1 MSVSRC
7 RFIRVQVW
15 PIAAQSAAQGN
26 LKSYLFILLQ
36 ELTMTEAPQT
46 LSVERVARTEWIT
59 FQRTDQLNA
68 MSMQM
73 LREMADALEA
83 AIADDA
89 IRAIVLTGSG
99 RAFCAGADLK
109 EVAGARHEPGES
121 DLLDLVEHTFG
132 LMRHGPKPVIAAV
145 NGLAMAG
152 GLEMVMACD
161 LVFAA
166 ESAQIGDA
174 HSNFGVFPGAGGA
187 AILPRRI
194 GLNRAKYLLFSGENV
209 SAREM
214 MEWGL
219 VNKVVADAQLRET
232 VQAFTD
238 KLTDKS
244 PAVLR
249 RMKAVANRSMNVDE
263 PAALAE
269 EMLNLRAHMRSW
281 DMREGLTAFNEKRKP
296 QFRGY

>member
-1 MSVSRC
+1 M
-7 RFIRVQVW
+7 I
-15 PIAAQSAAQGN
+15 
-26 LKSYLFILLQ
+26 
-36 ELTMTEAPQT
+36 EAKQT
-46 LSVERVARTEWIT
+46 LSVERIARTEWIT

-68 MSMQM
+68 MSTQM
-73 LREMADALEA
+73 LREMTDVLEA
-83 AIADDA
+83 AMADDA
-89 IRAIVLTGSG
+89 VRAIVLTGSG

-109 EVAGARHEPGES
+109 EVAGAKHAPGEP
-121 DLLDLVEHTFG
+121 DLLDLVDHTFG
-132 LMRHGPKPVIAAV
+132 LMRHGPKPMIAAV

-166 ESAQIGDA
+166 ESAQMGDA

-187 AILPRRI
+187 AVLPRRI

-209 SAREM
+209 SARDM
-214 MEWGL
+214 MDWGL
-219 VNKVVADAQLRET
+219 VNKVVADEDLRDA
-232 VQAFTD
+232 VQTFTNR
-238 KLTDKS
+238 LADKS

-249 RMKAVANRSMNVDE
+249 RMKRVANRSMDVDE
-263 PAALAE
+263 TAALAE

-281 DMREGLTAFNEKRKP
+281 DMHEGLSAFNEKRKP

>member
-1 MSVSRC
+1 MHR
-7 RFIRVQVW
+7 
-15 PIAAQSAAQGN
+15 
-26 LKSYLFILLQ
+26 KSPQKTRRKANNIYKFQ
-36 ELTMTEAPQT
+36 ELNMSEAEQT
-46 LSVERVARTEWIT
+46 LFVERVDRTEWIS
-59 FQRTDQLNA
+59 FQRTEQLNA
-68 MSMQM
+68 MSTQM
-73 LREMADALEA
+73 LREMAAALESA
-83 AIADDA
+83 LADDGV
-89 IRAIVLTGSG
+89 RTIVLTGSG

-109 EVAGARHEPGES
+109 EVAGAKHAPGEP
-121 DLLDLVEHTFG
+121 DLLDLVDHTFG

-166 ESAQIGDA
+166 ESAQLGDA

-209 SAREM
+209 SARDM
-214 MEWGL
+214 MDWGL
-219 VNKVVADAQLRET
+219 VNKVVADEDLRDA
-232 VQAFTD
+232 VQVFTN
-238 KLTDKS
+238 KLADKS

-249 RMKAVANRSMNVDE
+249 RMKAVANRSLDVDE
-263 PAALAE
+263 TAALSE

-281 DMREGLTAFNEKRKP
+281 DMHEGLSAFNEKRKP

>member
-1 MSVSRC
+1 M
-7 RFIRVQVW
+7 
-15 PIAAQSAAQGN
+15 AA
-26 LKSYLFILLQ
+26 
-36 ELTMTEAPQT
+36 TPQT
-46 LSVERVARTEWIT
+46 LTVERVTRTEWIT
-59 FQRTDQLNA
+59 FQRTDQMNA

-73 LREMADALEA
+73 LRDMTTALEA

-89 IRAIVLTGSG
+89 VRAIVLTGSG

-109 EVAGARHEPGES
+109 EVASASHEPGEP

-166 ESAQIGDA
+166 ESAQMGDA

-187 AILPRRI
+187 AILPRRV

-232 VQAFTD
+232 VQAFAD
-238 KLTDKS
+238 KLSDKS

-249 RMKAVANRSMNVDE
+249 RMKTVANRSLNVDE

-281 DMREGLTAFNEKRKP
+281 DMREGLTAFVEKRKP

>member
-1 MSVSRC
+1 MS
-7 RFIRVQVW
+7 
-15 PIAAQSAAQGN
+15 
-26 LKSYLFILLQ
+26 
-36 ELTMTEAPQT
+36 EAKQT
-46 LSVERVARTEWIT
+46 LFVERVEKTEWIT
-59 FQRTDQLNA
+59 FQRTEQLNA
-68 MSMQM
+68 MSTQM
-73 LREMADALEA
+73 LREMAAALESA
-83 AIADDA
+83 LADDGV
-89 IRAIVLTGSG
+89 RTIVLTGSG

-109 EVAGARHEPGES
+109 EVAGAKHAPGEP
-121 DLLDLVEHTFG
+121 DLLDLVDHTFG

-166 ESAQIGDA
+166 ESAQLGDA

-209 SAREM
+209 SARDM
-214 MEWGL
+214 MDWGL
-219 VNKVVADAQLRET
+219 VNKVVADEDLRQA

-238 KLTDKS
+238 RLAEKS

-249 RMKAVANRSMNVDE
+249 RMKTVANRSLDVDE
-263 PAALAE
+263 TAALSE

-281 DMREGLTAFNEKRKP
+281 DMHEGLSAFNARSALLITSQNGFQNQSSCAMDKVKSLP
-296 QFRGY
+296 SLQVNTP